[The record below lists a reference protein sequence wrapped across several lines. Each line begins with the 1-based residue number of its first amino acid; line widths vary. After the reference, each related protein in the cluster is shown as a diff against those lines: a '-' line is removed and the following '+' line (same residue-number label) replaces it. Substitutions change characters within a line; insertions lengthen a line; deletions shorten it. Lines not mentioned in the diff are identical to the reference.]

1 MDSVGPSVVAPG
13 WDMQDVLLRLG
24 AVPGEYLT
32 HIIMEL
38 CDEGTLQQAIGRKV
52 FGGSRE
58 NSEARAKL
66 RSLLK
71 TAREVAAGMQHLH
84 SLGIIR
90 KFGMGEFELDA
101 ICVNNLPVSC
111 DKLLTC
117 QLW

>member
-1 MDSVGPSVVAPG
+1 MAAL
-13 WDMQDVLLRLG
+13 QDVLLRLG

-38 CDEGTLQQAIGRKV
+38 CDEGTLQQAIGRRC

-90 KFGMGEFELDA
+90 ELGIIMG
-101 ICVNNLPVSC
+101 
-111 DKLLTC
+111 
-117 QLW
+117 